1 MKTFRRFLT
10 IFILAL
16 LLVAAAPA
24 QPTEDT
30 PQTQVMMDV
39 VRMILQQA
47 REGRLE
53 GLAPDS
59 EQLRGLADFLKP
71 DQQGYALASEF
82 LELVRLTP
90 EQEQRMRS
98 FRVSRDQ
105 LFDLMELALDRG
117 LEGGREGYRDML
129 SEVLSREQL
138 EALAGVELTSEQLDR
153 AESLILSQAGPLL
166 ESLRQRAEGAG
177 DAVRGLRFT
186 REQSQM
192 LEMFLELLMAPRQ

>member
-1 MKTFRRFLT
+1 MRRFITGLV
-10 IFILAL
+10 L
-16 LLVAAAPA
+16 LLWLVAPAPA
-24 QPTEDT
+24 QPTEDSS
-30 PQTQVMMDV
+30 QTAVMMDI

-53 GLAPDS
+53 GLAPDP
-59 EQLRGLADFLKP
+59 EQLRGLADFLRP
-71 DQQGYALASEF
+71 DQEGYALASEF

-98 FRVSRDQ
+98 FRISRDQ

-129 SEVLSREQL
+129 TEVLSRDQL
-138 EALAGVELTSEQLDR
+138 EALAGVELTPEQMGR
-153 AESLILSQAGPLL
+153 AEDLILSQAGPLL
-166 ESLRQRAEGAG
+166 DSLRQRAEGAA
-177 DAVRGLRFT
+177 DAARGLKFT

-192 LEMFLELLMAPRQ
+192 LEMFLELLTAPRER

>member
-1 MKTFRRFLT
+1 M
-10 IFILAL
+10 LAL
-16 LLVAAAPA
+16 LLVAPAPA

-30 PQTQVMMDV
+30 PQTQVMMDM

-53 GLAPDS
+53 GLAPDP

-71 DQQGYALASEF
+71 DQQGYGLASEF

-98 FRVSRDQ
+98 FRLSRDQ

-138 EALAGVELTSEQLDR
+138 EALAGVELTSEQMDR

-166 ESLRQRAEGAG
+166 DSLRQRAEGAG

-192 LEMFLELLMAPRQ
+192 LEMLLELLWAPRQ